1 MRGLKIAFF
10 MPFTPLLYCYPTI
23 FDRVAARRKEE
34 LGMYI
39 YYVMRG
45 GVGGWGLILG
55 QKHFLSLVTLA
66 AAPHPPV
73 VGAPPV
79 LGH

>member
-1 MRGLKIAFF
+1 